1 MPPPRRTKIPRK
13 AKGKKKPPAK
23 PVRRSSTRSSSY
35 SESSYGS
42 DGSSSPEHSD
52 EDDPKEYKRGG
63 YHPVMPYQLYNAR
76 YRVLSKLGAGA
87 FSTVWLCTDEKDSS
101 QEPRLIAMK
110 VCKSKKS
117 VTEQAQDEVMLLE
130 RLHEDGSS
138 PHVVKMLDHFWHT
151 GTNGR
156 HKCMTFEVMGE
167 NLLALVRHHNY
178 EGLPRD
184 LCRRLSRHT
193 LKGLQH
199 IHARGVIH
207 TDVKLENVLICRHDM
222 SVLVQEASRAHRAFQ
237 EQKSGL
243 ETLSKSQKKRMKKKQ
258 KAKDANIAGSED
270 PKTEA
275 AAEEV
280 EAEVAEVPQAE
291 VVNGVN
297 SVNGKGKGDGYPKPE
312 GEVPAA
318 GNVPGEAPPGQP
330 IPPIRQRDRFENLQL
345 EETFAKLADFGNGI
359 KANNPVTD
367 DIQTRQYRSPE
378 VIIGAKWDETAD
390 VWSAACMFFELATG
404 DYLFD
409 PKKGE
414 DWNREE
420 DHLALIAELLGD
432 LPTKE
437 FALSGRYSK
446 DFFNNA
452 AKLKHIKK
460 LKMWPL
466 EGVLQEKYR
475 WEEAEALE
483 MADFLLPMLTWQP
496 SQRQAASEALKH
508 AWVQPRNGE
517 TDTWPV
523 PQRCDGFEKTEQ
535 VSESIQEA
543 PASPTSPE
551 QV

>member
-1 MPPPRRTKIPRK
+1 
-13 AKGKKKPPAK
+13 
-23 PVRRSSTRSSSY
+23 
-35 SESSYGS
+35 
-42 DGSSSPEHSD
+42 
-52 EDDPKEYKRGG
+52 
-63 YHPVMPYQLYNAR
+63 
-76 YRVLSKLGAGA
+76 
-87 FSTVWLCTDEKDSS
+87 
-101 QEPRLIAMK
+101 
-110 VCKSKKS
+110 
-117 VTEQAQDEVMLLE
+117 
-130 RLHEDGSS
+130 
-138 PHVVKMLDHFWHT
+138 
-151 GTNGR
+151 
-156 HKCMTFEVMGE
+156 MTFEVMGE

-222 SVLVQEASRAHRAFQ
+222 SVLLQEASRAHRAFQ

-258 KAKDANIAGSED
+258 KAKDAIAGSED
-270 PKTEA
+270 PKAETEA

-280 EAEVAEVPQAE
+280 EAEVTEGQPQAE
-291 VVNGVN
+291 VVNGAT

-483 MADFLLPMLTWQP
+483 MADFLLPMLTWHP

-508 AWVQPRNGE
+508 SWVQPRNGE

-551 QV
+551 EV